1 MDLQLKLISNLIQKL
16 NEYMKI
22 INDIVFEINNIINE
36 NKVINLNL
44 RNSINSLSDSMKK
57 VNVNNYNNIYCN
69 SSLEL
74 SEKNENNILN
84 NNSYKKT
91 VIFKKFGKEQ
101 NYIYDSNT
109 PLNKIIRNY
118 LEYTGGLKMPKKP
131 IFLYKGNS
139 LNPNDKRKIG
149 DISKDDIEITVYY
162 F

>member
-57 VNVNNYNNIYCN
+57 VNINNYNNMYCN
-69 SSLEL
+69 SSLDI
-74 SEKNENNILN
+74 SEKNENNMFN

-149 DISKDDIEITVYY
+149 DISKDDLEITVDY

>member
-84 NNSYKKT
+84 K
-91 VIFKKFGKEQ
+91 
-101 NYIYDSNT
+101 
-109 PLNKIIRNY
+109 
-118 LEYTGGLKMPKKP
+118 
-131 IFLYKGNS
+131 
-139 LNPNDKRKIG
+139 
-149 DISKDDIEITVYY
+149 
-162 F
+162 